1 MALLSALFDT
11 VPESSRMP
19 RLVFHGEE
27 ERGDV
32 EIPSPIFLE
41 KRSFARI
48 PSILLVASFRA
59 EIFRGMKF

>member
-1 MALLSALFDT
+1 
-11 VPESSRMP
+11 MP
-19 RLVFHGEE
+19 RLVFHEGEE